1 VPLGN
6 ATGSCVGFTITGSSI
21 TVALLPLAHRRRLWS
36 FFVGKGLRLGGH
48 ARVVAWIQKLMKTSW
63 FSRKPTKPVQSGF
76 VSLLKTDQLNYF
88 FLKK

>member
-48 ARVVAWIQKLMKTSW
+48 ARGGMDS
-63 FSRKPTKPVQSGF
+63 
-76 VSLLKTDQLNYF
+76 KTDENRLVFTKTNKTGPVWFCQLTENRPVELF
-88 FLKK
+88 F